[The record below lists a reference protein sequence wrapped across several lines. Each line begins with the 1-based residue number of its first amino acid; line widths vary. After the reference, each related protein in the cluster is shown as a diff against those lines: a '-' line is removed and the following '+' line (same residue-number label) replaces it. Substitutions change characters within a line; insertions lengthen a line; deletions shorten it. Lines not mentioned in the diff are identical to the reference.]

1 MKNTLPN
8 SLLYLLSVSA
18 GLVVANLYY
27 NQPLLHDIALSFK
40 ASDSEVSNVALST
53 QIGYAFGL
61 LFVIPLGDKVN
72 NLKIIKLN
80 FLILVLALL
89 GAALSQSLSLLIICS
104 FLIGFTSTLPQL
116 FVPMVAHLSND
127 EGRGRAIGIVMSG
140 LLIGILGSRVL
151 SGLIGEYFGWRSVFF
166 GAAGLMTL
174 LFFLLNVKLPVIQPK
189 FGESYGKLMQSLW
202 FYLKTEPTLR
212 LATLRGAL
220 AFGSLS
226 AFWTTFVFLMQ
237 DSFGY
242 GSAIAGGF
250 GLFGIAG
257 ALGATVVGKLNNRVK
272 KSTLIISGTLLII
285 AAWLLFVVSS
295 HSIVGLIIG
304 VVLIDLGVQGVHITN
319 QNIVFS
325 KNTEARNRV
334 NTIYMVG
341 FFIGGAAGTSLGSLA
356 WNYFGWTGVS
366 IVGLVFSGLILIIQ
380 FFTRKKMIEKKIISK
395 KSHRFC
401 GDEDL
406 N

>member
-1 MKNTLPN
+1 MKNKLPN
-8 SLLYLLSVSA
+8 SLLYLLSISA

-27 NQPLLHDIALSFK
+27 NQPLLHDIALSLK
-40 ASDSEVSNVALST
+40 VTDSQVSNIALST
-53 QIGYAFGL
+53 QIGYALGL
-61 LFVIPLGDKVN
+61 LFIIPLGDKVS
-72 NLKIIKLN
+72 NLKIIRLN
-80 FLILVLALL
+80 FLVLVLSLL
-89 GAALSQSLSLLIICS
+89 GAALSQSLSLLIFSS

-116 FVPMVAHLSND
+116 FVPMVAHLSD
-127 EGRGRAIGIVMSG
+127 DKGRGRAIGIVMSG

-151 SGLIGEYFGWRSVFF
+151 SGLVGEYFGWRSVFY
-166 GAAGLMTL
+166 GAATLMTM
-174 LFFLLNVKLPVIQPK
+174 LFFLLNAKLPVIQPK
-189 FGESYGKLMQSLW
+189 FGESYAKLMKSLW
-202 FYLKTEPTLR
+202 FYVKTEPTLR

-226 AFWTTFVFLMQ
+226 AFWTTFVFLMD

-272 KSTLIISGTLLII
+272 KSKLIMAGAILII
-285 AAWLLFVVSS
+285 VSWVIFLVS
-295 HSIVGLIIG
+295 PHSIIGLIIG

-341 FFIGGAAGTSLGSLA
+341 FFIGGAAGTSFGSLA

-366 IVGLVFSGLILIIQ
+366 VVGLAFSGLILIVQ
-380 FFTRKKMIEKKIISK
+380 LLTSK
-395 KSHRFC
+395 RTV
-401 GDEDL
+401 
-406 N
+406 

>member
-1 MKNTLPN
+1 MKNKLPN

-27 NQPLLHDIALSFK
+27 NQPLLHDIALSLHVK
-40 ASDSEVSNVALST
+40 DAEVSNIALST
-53 QIGYAFGL
+53 QIGYALGL
-61 LFVIPLGDKVN
+61 LFIIPLGDKVS
-72 NLKIIKLN
+72 NLKIIRLN
-80 FLILVLALL
+80 FLILVLSLL
-89 GAALSQSLSLLIICS
+89 GAALSQSLPLLIFSS

-151 SGLIGEYFGWRSVFF
+151 SGLVGEYFGWRSVFF
-166 GAAGLMTL
+166 GAAGLMTM
-174 LFFLLNVKLPVIQPK
+174 LFFLLNAKLPVIQPK
-189 FGESYGKLMQSLW
+189 FGESYVKLMKSLW
-202 FYLKTEPTLR
+202 FYVKTEPTLR

-242 GSAIAGGF
+242 GSAVAGGF

-272 KSTLIISGTLLII
+272 KGKLIIAGTLLII
-285 AAWLLFVVSS
+285 VSWLIFLVSP

-304 VVLIDLGVQGVHITN
+304 VILIDLGVQGVHITN

-341 FFIGGAAGTSLGSLA
+341 FFIGGAAGTSFGSLA

-366 IVGLVFSGLILIIQ
+366 VVGLVFSGIILIVQ
-380 FFTRKKMIEKKIISK
+380 LLTNKKTI
-395 KSHRFC
+395 
-401 GDEDL
+401 
-406 N
+406 

>member
-1 MKNTLPN
+1 MKNNLPN
-8 SLLYLLSVSA
+8 SLLYLLSISA

-27 NQPLLHDIALSFK
+27 NQPLLHDIALSLK
-40 ASDSEVSNVALST
+40 VSDSQVSNIALST
-53 QIGYAFGL
+53 QIGYALGL
-61 LFVIPLGDKVN
+61 LFIIPLGDKVSN
-72 NLKIIKLN
+72 QKIIRLN
-80 FLILVLALL
+80 FLILVLSLL
-89 GAALSQSLSLLIICS
+89 GAALSQSLILLIVSS

-116 FVPMVAHLSND
+116 FVPMVAHLSNN

-151 SGLIGEYFGWRSVFF
+151 SGLVGEYFGWRSVFY
-166 GAAGLMTL
+166 GAAGLMTM
-174 LFFLLNVKLPVIQPK
+174 LFFLLNAKLPVIQPK
-189 FGESYGKLMQSLW
+189 FSESYVKLMKSLW

-226 AFWTTFVFLMQ
+226 AFWTTFVFLME

-242 GSAIAGGF
+242 GSAVAGGF

-272 KSTLIISGTLLII
+272 KSKLII
-285 AAWLLFVVSS
+285 AGAILIIVSWLIFLVSP
-295 HSIVGLIIG
+295 HSIIGLIIG
-304 VVLIDLGVQGVHITN
+304 VILIDLGVQGVHITN

-341 FFIGGAAGTSLGSLA
+341 FFIGGAAGTSFGSLA

-366 IVGLVFSGLILIIQ
+366 IVGLVFSGIILIVQ
-380 FFTRKKMIEKKIISK
+380 LLTNKKTI
-395 KSHRFC
+395 
-401 GDEDL
+401 
-406 N
+406 

>member
-1 MKNTLPN
+1 MPNKLPN
-8 SLLYLLSVSA
+8 SILYLLSISA

-27 NQPLLHDIALSFK
+27 NQPLLHDMAISLGVSNP
-40 ASDSEVSNVALST
+40 EVSNVALST

-61 LFVIPLGDKVN
+61 LLIIPLGDKIN
-72 NLKIIKLN
+72 NIKIMKLN
-80 FLILVLALL
+80 FLILILSLL
-89 GAALSQSLSLLIICS
+89 GAAISQSLVLLIISS

-116 FVPMVAHLSND
+116 FVPMAAHLSND

-151 SGLIGEYFGWRSVFF
+151 SGLVGEYFGWRTVFY
-166 GAAGLMTL
+166 GAAGLMIL
-174 LFFLLNVKLPVIQPK
+174 LFFLLNAKLPVIQPK
-189 FGESYGKLMQSLW
+189 FGESYGKLMKSLW
-202 FYLKTEPTLR
+202 FYFRTESSLR
-212 LATLRGAL
+212 LAALRGAL

-226 AFWTTFVFLMQ
+226 AFWTTFVFLME

-242 GSAIAGGF
+242 GSAVAGGF

-272 KSTLIISGTLLII
+272 KGTLIILGAVLII
-285 AAWLLFVVSS
+285 ISWIIFLLSP
-295 HSIVGLIIG
+295 HSIIGLIIG
-304 VVLIDLGVQGVHITN
+304 VVLIDLGVQSVHITN

-341 FFIGGAAGTSLGSLA
+341 FFIGGAAGTSFGSLA

-366 IVGLVFSGLILIIQ
+366 VVGLVFSGTILIVQ
-380 FFTRKKMIEKKIISK
+380 LLTNKKTI
-395 KSHRFC
+395 
-401 GDEDL
+401 
-406 N
+406 

>member
-1 MKNTLPN
+1 MKNKLPN
-8 SLLYLLSVSA
+8 SLLYLLSISA

-27 NQPLLHDIALSFK
+27 NQPLLHDIALSLK
-40 ASDSEVSNVALST
+40 VTDSQVSNIALST
-53 QIGYAFGL
+53 QIGYALGL
-61 LFVIPLGDKVN
+61 LFIIPLGDKVS
-72 NLKIIKLN
+72 NLKIIRLN
-80 FLILVLALL
+80 FLILVLSLL
-89 GAALSQSLSLLIICS
+89 GAALSQSLSLLIFSS

-116 FVPMVAHLSND
+116 FVPMVAHLSD
-127 EGRGRAIGIVMSG
+127 DKGRGRAIGIVMSG

-151 SGLIGEYFGWRSVFF
+151 SGLVGEYFGWRSVFY
-166 GAAGLMTL
+166 GAAALMTM
-174 LFFLLNVKLPVIQPK
+174 LFFLLNAKLPVIQPK
-189 FGESYGKLMQSLW
+189 FGESYAKLMKSLW
-202 FYLKTEPTLR
+202 FYVKTEPTLR

-226 AFWTTFVFLMQ
+226 AFWTTFVFLME

-272 KSTLIISGTLLII
+272 KSKLIMAGAILII
-285 AAWLLFVVSS
+285 VSWVIFLVS
-295 HSIVGLIIG
+295 PHSIIGLIIG

-325 KNTEARNRV
+325 KNMEARNRV

-341 FFIGGAAGTSLGSLA
+341 FFIGGAAGTSFGSLA

-366 IVGLVFSGLILIIQ
+366 VVGLAFSGLILIVQ
-380 FFTRKKMIEKKIISK
+380 LLTSK
-395 KSHRFC
+395 RTV
-401 GDEDL
+401 L

>member
-1 MKNTLPN
+1 MPN
-8 SLLYLLSVSA
+8 KIANSILYLLSISA

-27 NQPLLHDIALSFK
+27 NQPLLHDMAISLGVSNP
-40 ASDSEVSNVALST
+40 EVSNVALST

-61 LFVIPLGDKVN
+61 LLIIPLGDKIN
-72 NLKIIKLN
+72 NIKIMKLN
-80 FLILVLALL
+80 FLILILSLL
-89 GAALSQSLSLLIICS
+89 GAAISQSLVLLIISS

-116 FVPMVAHLSND
+116 FVPMAAHLSND

-151 SGLIGEYFGWRSVFF
+151 SGLVGEYFGWRTVFY
-166 GAAGLMTL
+166 GAAGLMIL
-174 LFFLLNVKLPVIQPK
+174 LFFLLNAKLPVIQPK
-189 FGESYGKLMQSLW
+189 FGESYSKLMKSLW
-202 FYLKTEPTLR
+202 FYFRTESSLR
-212 LATLRGAL
+212 LAALRGAL

-226 AFWTTFVFLMQ
+226 AFWTTFVFLME

-242 GSAIAGGF
+242 GSAVAGGF

-272 KSTLIISGTLLII
+272 KGTLIILGAVLII
-285 AAWLLFVVSS
+285 ISWVIFLLSP
-295 HSIVGLIIG
+295 HSIIRLIIG
-304 VVLIDLGVQGVHITN
+304 VVLIDLGVQSVHITN

-334 NTIYMVG
+334 NTIYMVA
-341 FFIGGAAGTSLGSLA
+341 FFIGGAAGTSFGSIA

-366 IVGLVFSGLILIIQ
+366 AVGLAFSGLILIVQ
-380 FFTRKKMIEKKIISK
+380 LLTNKKTM
-395 KSHRFC
+395 
-401 GDEDL
+401 
-406 N
+406 

>member
-1 MKNTLPN
+1 MKNKLPN
-8 SLLYLLSVSA
+8 SLLYLLSISA

-27 NQPLLHDIALSFK
+27 NQPLLHDIALSLK
-40 ASDSEVSNVALST
+40 VTDSQVSNIALST
-53 QIGYAFGL
+53 QIGYALGL
-61 LFVIPLGDKVN
+61 LFIIPLGDKVS
-72 NLKIIKLN
+72 NLKIIRLN
-80 FLILVLALL
+80 FLILVLSLL
-89 GAALSQSLSLLIICS
+89 GAALSQSLSLLIFSS

-116 FVPMVAHLSND
+116 FVPMVAHLSD
-127 EGRGRAIGIVMSG
+127 DKGRGRAIGIVMSG

-151 SGLIGEYFGWRSVFF
+151 SGLVGEYFGWRSVFY
-166 GAAGLMTL
+166 GAAALMTM
-174 LFFLLNVKLPVIQPK
+174 LFFLLNAKLPVIQPK
-189 FGESYGKLMQSLW
+189 FGESYAKLMKSLW
-202 FYLKTEPTLR
+202 FYVKTEPTLR

-226 AFWTTFVFLMQ
+226 AFWTTFVFLMD

-272 KSTLIISGTLLII
+272 KSKLIMAGAILII
-285 AAWLLFVVSS
+285 VSWVIFLVS
-295 HSIVGLIIG
+295 PHSIIGLIIG

-341 FFIGGAAGTSLGSLA
+341 FFIGGAAGTSFGSLA

-366 IVGLVFSGLILIIQ
+366 VVGLAFSGLILIVQ
-380 FFTRKKMIEKKIISK
+380 LLTSK
-395 KSHRFC
+395 RTV
-401 GDEDL
+401 
-406 N
+406 

>member
-1 MKNTLPN
+1 MKNNLSN
-8 SLLYLLSVSA
+8 SLLYLLSISA

-27 NQPLLHDIALSFK
+27 NQPLLHDIALSLK
-40 ASDSEVSNVALST
+40 ISDAEVSNVALST

-61 LFVIPLGDKVN
+61 LLIIPLGDKVSN
-72 NLKIIKLN
+72 KKILKIN
-80 FLILVLALL
+80 FLVLVISLL
-89 GAALSQSLSLLIICS
+89 MAAFSQSLPLLIFSS

-116 FVPMVAHLSND
+116 FVPMAAHLSSD

-151 SGLIGEYFGWRSVFF
+151 SGLVGEYFGWRSVFY
-166 GAAGLMTL
+166 GAAALMAL
-174 LFFLLNVKLPVIQPK
+174 LFFLLNSKLPTIQPR
-189 FGESYGKLMQSLW
+189 FGESYANLMKSLW
-202 FYLKTEPTLR
+202 FYFKTEPTLR
-212 LATLRGAL
+212 LAALRGAL

-226 AFWTTFVFLMQ
+226 VFWTTFVFLME

-272 KSTLIISGTLLII
+272 KSKLIIIGALLII
-285 AAWLLFVVSS
+285 ISWLIFFVSP
-295 HSIVGLIIG
+295 HSIFGLIVG
-304 VVLIDLGVQGVHITN
+304 VILIDLGVQSVHITN

-325 KNTEARNRV
+325 KNKEARNRV

-356 WNYFGWTGVS
+356 WNDLGWTGVS
-366 IVGLVFSGLILIIQ
+366 IVGLVFSGAILIVQMI
-380 FFTRKKMIEKKIISK
+380 TRKRTI
-395 KSHRFC
+395 
-401 GDEDL
+401 
-406 N
+406 

>member
-1 MKNTLPN
+1 MKNKLPN
-8 SLLYLLSVSA
+8 SLLYLLSISA

-27 NQPLLHDIALSFK
+27 NQPLLHDIALSLK
-40 ASDSEVSNVALST
+40 VTDSQVSNIALST
-53 QIGYAFGL
+53 QIGYALGL
-61 LFVIPLGDKVN
+61 LFIIPLGDKVS
-72 NLKIIKLN
+72 NLKIIRLN
-80 FLILVLALL
+80 FLILVLSLL
-89 GAALSQSLSLLIICS
+89 GAALSQSLSLLIFSS

-116 FVPMVAHLSND
+116 FVPMVAHLSD
-127 EGRGRAIGIVMSG
+127 DKGRGRAIGIVMSG

-151 SGLIGEYFGWRSVFF
+151 SGLVGEYFGWRSVFY
-166 GAAGLMTL
+166 GAAALMTM
-174 LFFLLNVKLPVIQPK
+174 LFFLLNAKLPVIQPK
-189 FGESYGKLMQSLW
+189 FGESYAKLMKSLW
-202 FYLKTEPTLR
+202 FYVKTEPTLR
-212 LATLRGAL
+212 LATFRGAL

-226 AFWTTFVFLMQ
+226 AFWTTFVFLME

-272 KSTLIISGTLLII
+272 KSKLIMAGAILII
-285 AAWLLFVVSS
+285 VSWVIFLVS
-295 HSIVGLIIG
+295 PHSIIGLIIG

-341 FFIGGAAGTSLGSLA
+341 FFIGGAAGTSFGSLA

-366 IVGLVFSGLILIIQ
+366 VVGLAFSGLILIVQ
-380 FFTRKKMIEKKIISK
+380 LLTSK
-395 KSHRFC
+395 RTV
-401 GDEDL
+401 
-406 N
+406 

>member
-1 MKNTLPN
+1 MPNKLPN
-8 SLLYLLSVSA
+8 SILYLLSISA

-27 NQPLLHDIALSFK
+27 NQPLLHDMAISLGVSNP
-40 ASDSEVSNVALST
+40 EVSNVALST

-61 LFVIPLGDKVN
+61 LLIIPLGDKIN
-72 NLKIIKLN
+72 NIKIMKLN
-80 FLILVLALL
+80 FLILILSLL
-89 GAALSQSLSLLIICS
+89 GAAISQSLVLLIISS

-116 FVPMVAHLSND
+116 FVPMAAHLSND

-151 SGLIGEYFGWRSVFF
+151 SGLVGEYFGWRTVFY
-166 GAAGLMTL
+166 GAAGLMIL
-174 LFFLLNVKLPVIQPK
+174 LFFLLNAKLPVIQPK
-189 FGESYGKLMQSLW
+189 FGESYSKLMKSLW
-202 FYLKTEPTLR
+202 FYLRTESSLR
-212 LATLRGAL
+212 LAALRGAL

-226 AFWTTFVFLMQ
+226 AFWTTFVFLME

-242 GSAIAGGF
+242 GSAVAGGF

-272 KSTLIISGTLLII
+272 KGTLIILGAVLII
-285 AAWLLFVVSS
+285 ISWVIFLLSP
-295 HSIVGLIIG
+295 HSIIGLIIG
-304 VVLIDLGVQGVHITN
+304 VVLIDLGVQSVHITN

-334 NTIYMVG
+334 NTIYMVA
-341 FFIGGAAGTSLGSLA
+341 FFIGGAAGTSFGSIA

-366 IVGLVFSGLILIIQ
+366 AVGLAFSGLILIVQ
-380 FFTRKKMIEKKIISK
+380 LLTNKKTI
-395 KSHRFC
+395 
-401 GDEDL
+401 
-406 N
+406 

>member
-1 MKNTLPN
+1 MKNQLPN
-8 SLLYLLSVSA
+8 SLLYLLSISA

-27 NQPLLHDIALSFK
+27 NQPLLHDIALSLNV
-40 ASDSEVSNVALST
+40 SDSKVSNVALST
-53 QIGYAFGL
+53 QIGYALGL
-61 LFVIPLGDKVN
+61 LFIIPLGDKVN
-72 NLKIIKLN
+72 NLKIIRLN
-80 FLILVLALL
+80 FLILVLSLL
-89 GAALSQSLSLLIICS
+89 GAALSQSLSLLIFSS

-116 FVPMVAHLSND
+116 FVPMVAHLSNN

-151 SGLIGEYFGWRSVFF
+151 SGLVGEYFGWRSVFY
-166 GAAGLMTL
+166 GAAALMTM
-174 LFFLLNVKLPVIQPK
+174 LFFLLNAKLPVIQPK
-189 FGESYGKLMQSLW
+189 FSESYVKLMKSLW

-226 AFWTTFVFLMQ
+226 AFWTTFVFLME

-257 ALGATVVGKLNNRVK
+257 ALGATVVGKLNNRAK
-272 KSTLIISGTLLII
+272 KSKLIIFGAILII
-285 AAWLLFVVSS
+285 LSWLIFLVSS
-295 HSIVGLIIG
+295 HSIIGLIIG

-341 FFIGGAAGTSLGSLA
+341 FFIGGAAGTSFGSLA

-366 IVGLVFSGLILIIQ
+366 VVGLVFSGIILIVQ
-380 FFTRKKMIEKKIISK
+380 LLTNKKTI
-395 KSHRFC
+395 
-401 GDEDL
+401 
-406 N
+406 

>member
-1 MKNTLPN
+1 MKSNLPN
-8 SLLYLLSVSA
+8 SLLYLLSISA

-27 NQPLLHDIALSFK
+27 NQPLLHDIAVSLK
-40 ASDSEVSNVALST
+40 VSDAEVSNVALST
-53 QIGYAFGL
+53 QIGYALGL
-61 LFVIPLGDKVN
+61 LLIIPLGDKIN
-72 NLKIIKLN
+72 NMKIIKIDFLV
-80 FLILVLALL
+80 LILSLL
-89 GAALSQSLSLLIICS
+89 GAAWSSSLYLLIVSS

-127 EGRGRAIGIVMSG
+127 ENRGKSIGIVMSG

-151 SGLIGEYFGWRSVFF
+151 SGLVGEYFGWRTVFY
-166 GAAGLMTL
+166 AAATLMIL
-174 LFFLLNVKLPVIQPK
+174 LFFLLNAKLPVIQPK
-189 FGESYGKLMQSLW
+189 FGESYAKLMKSLW

-226 AFWTTFVFLMQ
+226 AFWTTFVFLME
-237 DSFGY
+237 DSFNY

-257 ALGATVVGKLNNRVK
+257 ALGATVVGKLNNRVDRRK
-272 KSTLIISGTLLII
+272 LIIIGAILII
-285 AAWLLFVVSS
+285 ISWLVFLISP
-295 HSIVGLIIG
+295 HSIIGLIIG
-304 VVLIDLGVQGVHITN
+304 VILIDLGVQSVHITN

-356 WNYFGWTGVS
+356 WNYMGWTGVS
-366 IVGLVFSGLILIIQ
+366 LVGLAFSGAILIVQ
-380 FFTRKKMIEKKIISK
+380 LLLYKRSSF
-395 KSHRFC
+395 
-401 GDEDL
+401 L
-406 N
+406 

>member
-1 MKNTLPN
+1 MKNNLSN
-8 SLLYLLSVSA
+8 SLLYLLSISA

-27 NQPLLHDIALSFK
+27 NQPLLHDIALSLK
-40 ASDSEVSNVALST
+40 VSDSQVSNVALST
-53 QIGYAFGL
+53 QIGYAMGL
-61 LFVIPLGDKVN
+61 LLIIPLGDKIS
-72 NLKIIKLN
+72 NLKIVRID
-80 FLILVLALL
+80 FLVLVISLL
-89 GAALSQSLSLLIICS
+89 GAALSQSLFLLIISS
-104 FLIGFTSTLPQL
+104 FFMGFTSTLPQL
-116 FVPMVAHLSND
+116 FVPMVAHLSSDQN
-127 EGRGRAIGIVMSG
+127 RGRAIGIVMSG

-174 LFFLLNVKLPVIQPK
+174 LFFLLNVKLPVIQPQ
-189 FGESYGKLMQSLW
+189 FGESYSKLMKSLW
-202 FYLKTEPTLR
+202 FYWRTESTLR

-226 AFWTTFVFLMQ
+226 AFWTTFVFLME
-237 DSFGY
+237 DSFHY
-242 GSAIAGGF
+242 GSAVAGAF

-272 KSTLIISGTLLII
+272 RTKLLIAGAVLIIISWLIF
-285 AAWLLFVVSS
+285 LCSS
-295 HSIVGLIIG
+295 HSLIGLMIG
-304 VVLIDLGVQGVHITN
+304 VVLIDLGVQSVHITN

-341 FFIGGAAGTSLGSLA
+341 FFIGGAVGTSCGSLA

-366 IVGLVFSGLILIIQ
+366 AVGLLFSGAILFLQ
-380 FFTRKKMIEKKIISK
+380 LLTNKRAV
-395 KSHRFC
+395 
-401 GDEDL
+401 
-406 N
+406 

>member
-1 MKNTLPN
+1 MPN
-8 SLLYLLSVSA
+8 KIANSILYLLSISA

-27 NQPLLHDIALSFK
+27 NQPLLHDMAISLGVSNP
-40 ASDSEVSNVALST
+40 EVSNVALST

-61 LFVIPLGDKVN
+61 LLIIPLGDKIN
-72 NLKIIKLN
+72 NIKIMKLN
-80 FLILVLALL
+80 FLILILSLL
-89 GAALSQSLSLLIICS
+89 GAAISQSLVLLIISS

-116 FVPMVAHLSND
+116 FVPMAAHLSND

-151 SGLIGEYFGWRSVFF
+151 SGLVGEYFGWRTVFY
-166 GAAGLMTL
+166 GAAGLMIL
-174 LFFLLNVKLPVIQPK
+174 LFFLLNAKLPVIQPK
-189 FGESYGKLMQSLW
+189 FGESYSKLMKSLW
-202 FYLKTEPTLR
+202 FYFRTESSLR
-212 LATLRGAL
+212 LAALRGAL

-226 AFWTTFVFLMQ
+226 AFWTTFVFLME

-242 GSAIAGGF
+242 GSAVAGGF

-272 KSTLIISGTLLII
+272 KGTLIILGAVLII
-285 AAWLLFVVSS
+285 ISWVIFLLSP
-295 HSIVGLIIG
+295 HSIIRLIIG
-304 VVLIDLGVQGVHITN
+304 VVLIDLGVQSVHITN

-341 FFIGGAAGTSLGSLA
+341 FFIGGAAGTSFGSIA

-366 IVGLVFSGLILIIQ
+366 AVGLAFSGLILIVQ
-380 FFTRKKMIEKKIISK
+380 LLTNKKTM
-395 KSHRFC
+395 
-401 GDEDL
+401 
-406 N
+406 

>member
-1 MKNTLPN
+1 MKNNLPN
-8 SLLYLLSVSA
+8 SLLYLLSISA

-27 NQPLLHDIALSFK
+27 NQPLLHDIALSLK
-40 ASDSEVSNVALST
+40 VSDSQVSNIALST
-53 QIGYAFGL
+53 QIGYALGL
-61 LFVIPLGDKVN
+61 LFIIPLGDKVSN
-72 NLKIIKLN
+72 QKIIRLN
-80 FLILVLALL
+80 FLILVLSLL
-89 GAALSQSLSLLIICS
+89 GAALSQSLILLIVSS

-116 FVPMVAHLSND
+116 FVPMVAHLSNN

-151 SGLIGEYFGWRSVFF
+151 SGLVGEYFGWRSVFY
-166 GAAGLMTL
+166 GAAGLMTM
-174 LFFLLNVKLPVIQPK
+174 LFFLLNAKLPVIQPK
-189 FGESYGKLMQSLW
+189 FSESYVKLMKSLW

-226 AFWTTFVFLMQ
+226 AFWTTFVFLME

-242 GSAIAGGF
+242 GSAVAGGF

-272 KSTLIISGTLLII
+272 KSKLII
-285 AAWLLFVVSS
+285 AGAILIIVSWLIFLVSP
-295 HSIVGLIIG
+295 HSIIGLIIG
-304 VVLIDLGVQGVHITN
+304 VILIDPGVQGVHITN

-341 FFIGGAAGTSLGSLA
+341 FFIGGAAGTSFGSLA

-366 IVGLVFSGLILIIQ
+366 IVGLVFSGIILIVQ
-380 FFTRKKMIEKKIISK
+380 LLTNKKTI
-395 KSHRFC
+395 
-401 GDEDL
+401 
-406 N
+406 

>member
-1 MKNTLPN
+1 MPNKLPN

-27 NQPLLHDIALSFK
+27 NQPLLHDIALSLK
-40 ASDSEVSNVALST
+40 VSNSEVSNVALST

-61 LFVIPLGDKVN
+61 LLIIPLGDKVSN
-72 NLKIIKLN
+72 MKIIKID
-80 FLILVLALL
+80 FFILVLSLC
-89 GAALSQSLSLLIICS
+89 GAALSQSIYLLIISS

-127 EGRGRAIGIVMSG
+127 EGRGIAIGIVMSG

-151 SGLIGEYFGWRSVFF
+151 SGLVGEYFGWRTVFYS
-166 GAAGLMTL
+166 AAGLMTL
-174 LFFLLNVKLPVIQPK
+174 LFVLLNAKLPVIQPK
-189 FGESYGKLMQSLW
+189 FGESYAKLMKSLW
-202 FYLKTEPTLR
+202 FYFKTEPSLR

-226 AFWTTFVFLMQ
+226 AFWTTFVFLMN

-242 GSAIAGGF
+242 GSAVAGGS

-272 KSTLIISGTLLII
+272 KNKLMIAGAILIIISWIIFLISSHLII
-285 AAWLLFVVSS
+285 
-295 HSIVGLIIG
+295 GLIIG
-304 VVLIDLGVQGVHITN
+304 VILIDLGVQSVHITN
-319 QNIVFS
+319 QNVVFS
-325 KNTEARNRV
+325 KNPEARNRV

-341 FFIGGAAGTSLGSLA
+341 FFIGGAVGTSLGSLA
-356 WNYFGWTGVS
+356 WNYYGWTGVS
-366 IVGLVFSGLILIIQ
+366 LVGLLFSGIILIVQ
-380 FFTRKKMIEKKIISK
+380 LLTSK
-395 KSHRFC
+395 RMT
-401 GDEDL
+401 
-406 N
+406 